1 MTDIVRIP
9 QDFVQL
15 DKSVILTAD
24 IMIVNDIP
32 ILLTQS
38 RGLQLI
44 MVEFL
49 PRITAKV
56 IGLKLK
62 WVSQL

>member
-1 MTDIVRIP
+1 MTDIVPIP